1 MADVTRKRTGQFLH
15 KLFEIL
21 IANPDGLQAGEALAK
36 LRSAIELTDY
46 EKGTYESG
54 GTRFEKIVRFAT
66 VDCVKAGWLLKHKGL
81 WTVTDAGRV
90 AFGKYRD
97 PEAFY
102 KEAIR
107 LYKEWRRNKTV
118 TQPETSESSLE
129 DGVPDKV
136 ASITFEHAEEQSWNE
151 IWQYLEKMP
160 PYEFQDLV
168 AALLKAMG
176 YHIAWIAPPGKD
188 GGVDILAQND
198 PLGAKPA
205 SY

>member
-1 MADVTRKRTGQFLH
+1 MAEVTRKRTGQLLQ

-36 LRSAIELTDY
+36 LRSAIELTEY

-66 VDCVKAGWLLKHKGL
+66 VDCVKAGWLLKHKGR
-81 WTVTDAGRV
+81 WTVTDSGRA

-107 LYKEWRRNKTV
+107 LYKEWRRNKTI
-118 TQPETSESSLE
+118 TEPETSESLE
-129 DGVPDKV
+129 EAVSDKV
-136 ASITFEHAEEQSWNE
+136 ASITFEHAEEQSWSE
-151 IWQYLEKMP
+151 IRQY
-160 PYEFQDLV
+160 
-168 AALLKAMG
+168 
-176 YHIAWIAPPGKD
+176 
-188 GGVDILAQND
+188 
-198 PLGAKPA
+198 
-205 SY
+205 